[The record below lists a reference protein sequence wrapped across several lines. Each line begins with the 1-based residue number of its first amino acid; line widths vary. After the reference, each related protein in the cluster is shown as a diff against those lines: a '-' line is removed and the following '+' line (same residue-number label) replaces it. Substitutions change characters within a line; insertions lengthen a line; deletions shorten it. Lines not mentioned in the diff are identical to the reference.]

1 MMRRLSVLALLALL
15 ASTAR
20 LPAADHLLAGSW
32 KIDLTRS
39 TELSPWKDYDLTI
52 AVDGP
57 TITLQRRL
65 AWGRRE
71 FKDAMS
77 FRTDRPEK
85 VPVEMWPDNR
95 HLGAYIG
102 GDRTKTVRAEWL
114 DDQKVL
120 RVQSDLVLDTQQG
133 PRAVNILS
141 NYKVSASG
149 TLLTLTELR
158 STRNRPI
165 VYVFT
170 RAKEERK

>member
-1 MMRRLSVLALLALL
+1 MMRLLSVLALLALL

>member
-1 MMRRLSVLALLALL
+1 MMRLLSVLALLALL

-102 GDRTKTVRAEWL
+102 GDRTKTVHAEWL

>member
-1 MMRRLSVLALLALL
+1 MMRLLSVLALLALL
-15 ASTAR
+15 ASAAR

-170 RAKEERK
+170 RAH

>member
-1 MMRRLSVLALLALL
+1 MMRLLSVLALLALL
-15 ASTAR
+15 ASATP
-20 LPAADHLLAGSW
+20 LSAADHLLAGSW

>member
-1 MMRRLSVLALLALL
+1 MMRLLSVLALLALL
-15 ASTAR
+15 ASATP
-20 LPAADHLLAGSW
+20 LSAADHLLAGSW

-102 GDRTKTVRAEWL
+102 GDRTKTVHAEWL